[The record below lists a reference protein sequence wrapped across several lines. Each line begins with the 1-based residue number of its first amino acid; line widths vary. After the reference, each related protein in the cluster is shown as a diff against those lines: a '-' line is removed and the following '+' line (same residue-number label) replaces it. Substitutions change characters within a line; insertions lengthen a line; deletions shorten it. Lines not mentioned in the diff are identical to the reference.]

1 MLTSLCAVLNLTLVD
16 LPGMT
21 KVPVG
26 DQPADIEHQI
36 KEMLMQFVTKDNCL
50 LLAVSPANSDL
61 ANSDALKIAKEV
73 DPQGL
78 SPRPLPK
85 PDSELRISSRS
96 TRTETKAFVCCR
108 SEDHRRHHQAGPDGR
123 RNRRQRHPGEQTA
136 AASQGYDI
144 TTSPDF

>member
-1 MLTSLCAVLNLTLVD
+1 MLTPPVPSVLNLTLVD

-36 KEMLMQFVTKDNCL
+36 RDMLMQFVTKDNCL

-73 DPQGL
+73 DPQGECPHTCVMC
-78 SPRPLPK
+78 SA
-85 PDSELRISSRS
+85 SITSATSC
-96 TRTETKAFVCCR
+96 TRVC
-108 SEDHRRHHQAGPDGR
+108 G
-123 RNRRQRHPGEQTA
+123 
-136 AASQGYDI
+136 
-144 TTSPDF
+144 